1 MSLTDRTVL
10 VTGAG
15 GFIGSHLVELLA
27 RKKARVRSFVR
38 YNSRGDYGFLNT
50 LSDEVHER
58 LEIIQGDLRDPDA
71 VIEAAKDVSIIFH
84 LGAIIPI
91 PYSYIRP
98 REVVET
104 NVMGT
109 LNVVNAARSLGG
121 IRVVHTSTSEVYGTA
136 QYVPIDEAHPLQG
149 QSPYAASKI
158 GADKIVES
166 YHLSYDL
173 PVVTLRPFNTYG
185 PRQSTRAI
193 IPTLITQA
201 LTQDQILVGDLA
213 PTRDFNYVENL
224 AEAFLAAGLS
234 DSAIGEVINVGSGS
248 ELTVGDL
255 AERILKRTGRDVP
268 LVTDPQRLRPGKS
281 EVRQLLSDGQ
291 KAGRLLEWKPSVLLD
306 EGLDRTIQW
315 ISSNLDRFTPGT
327 YHV

>member
-15 GFIGSHLVELLA
+15 GFIGSHLVELLT
-27 RKKARVRSFVR
+27 RENARVRSFVR
-38 YNSRGDYGFLNT
+38 YNSRGDYGYLNT
-50 LSDEVHER
+50 LSDDVHER

-71 VIEAAKDVSIIFH
+71 VIEAAKGVSVIFH

-91 PYSYIRP
+91 PYSYIHP

-109 LNVVNAARSLGG
+109 LNVVNAARAHGG

-136 QYVPIDEAHPLQG
+136 QYVPIDETHPLQG

-158 GADKIVES
+158 AADKIVES

-201 LTQDQILVGDLA
+201 LTQDQILVGDLT
-213 PTRDFNYVENL
+213 PTRDFNYVEDL

-234 DSAIGEVINVGSGS
+234 DGAIGEVINVGTGS
-248 ELTVGDL
+248 EITLADL
-255 AERILKRTGRDVP
+255 AERVLKITGRDAP
-268 LVTDPQRLRPGKS
+268 LVTDPRRLRPGKS
-281 EVRQLLSDGQ
+281 EVRQLLSDAQ
-291 KAGRLLEWKPSVLLD
+291 KADRLLEWKPRVLLN
-306 EGLDRTIQW
+306 EGLDRTIRW
-315 ISSNLDRFTPGT
+315 IASNLDRFTPGS

>member
-1 MSLTDRTVL
+1 MSLANVSVL

-15 GFIGSHLVELLA
+15 GFIGSHLVESLVRLE
-27 RKKARVRSFVR
+27 ARVRCFIR
-38 YNSRGDYGFLNT
+38 YNSRGDHGL
-50 LSDEVHER
+50 LGLLPSDVFDR
-58 LEIIQGDLRDPDA
+58 LEIIQGDLRDTDA
-71 VIEAAKDVSIIFH
+71 VVDAVKGVSLIYH

-91 PYSYIRP
+91 PYSYVHP

-109 LNVVNAARSLGG
+109 LNVLTAARSCGG

-136 QYVPIDEAHPLQG
+136 QYTPIDEAHPLQG

-158 GADKIVES
+158 AADKLAES
-166 YHLSYDL
+166 FHLSYDL

-201 LTQDQILVGDLA
+201 MTQDRVLVGDLT

-224 AEAFLAAGLS
+224 ADAFVLAGQSEQASGQ
-234 DSAIGEVINVGSGS
+234 VINVGTGS
-248 ELTVGDL
+248 EITMGDL
-255 AERILKRTGRDVP
+255 AGRIIQLVGRDVP
-268 LVTDPQRLRPGKS
+268 LVTDPQRIRPARS
-281 EVRQLLSDGQ
+281 EVRQLIAH
-291 KAGRLLEWKPSVLLD
+291 AGRAESLLGWTPRVILD
-306 EGLDRTIQW
+306 EGLRRTMNW
-315 ISSNLDRFTPGT
+315 IAEHLDRYRPEI
-327 YHV
+327 YQL